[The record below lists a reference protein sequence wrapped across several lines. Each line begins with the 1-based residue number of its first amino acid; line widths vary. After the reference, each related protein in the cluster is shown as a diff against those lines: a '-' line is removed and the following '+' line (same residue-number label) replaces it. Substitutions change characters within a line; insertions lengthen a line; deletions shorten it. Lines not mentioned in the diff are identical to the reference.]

1 MLRSELRLWAVK
13 VCCQY
18 RSKEVM
24 GEIAFR
30 SNVVKNRRPRRVTPS
45 SICTHNCCTHHWP
58 YSPSWLRNLLIAIQ
72 LNIQVAQP
80 LTIFEFP
87 LYTLFAPNFYA
98 VLKAHLFEKNILRQ
112 MYILFNTFFKSSPDG
127 LTRAARSLKIKVL
140 FATDVDGCISGR
152 ANDEVTC
159 FPLKIIII
167 IIIPCEALIELPD
180 WTRKNR
186 IWNGKKKFALNWIH
200 ISVNLPVKLAVQR
213 PCSKFKT

>member
-1 MLRSELRLWAVK
+1 MG
-13 VCCQY
+13 CQGVLPIL
-18 RSKEVM
+18 SKEVM

-112 MYILFNTFFKSSPDG
+112 MYILFNTFFASSPDG

-167 IIIPCEALIELPD
+167 IIIIIPFEALIELPD
-180 WTRKNR
+180 WTRKTEYEMAKR
-186 IWNGKKKFALNWIH
+186 
-200 ISVNLPVKLAVQR
+200 NLPWIEFIFLW
-213 PCSKFKT
+213 TYL